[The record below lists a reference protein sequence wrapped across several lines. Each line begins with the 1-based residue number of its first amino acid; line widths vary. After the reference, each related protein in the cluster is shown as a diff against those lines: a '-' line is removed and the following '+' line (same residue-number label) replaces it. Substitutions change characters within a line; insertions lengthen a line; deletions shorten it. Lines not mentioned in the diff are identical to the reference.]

1 MTLDFYDEGELE
13 ARFGTSGGF
22 LFGFEVSL
30 CIPKLAQ
37 ENLIIY
43 PTSGVLIRPLDLL
56 LRKTAAW
63 DQS

>member
-1 MTLDFYDEGELE
+1 MTLDFYNEGELE

-30 CIPKLAQ
+30 CIPKLAR
-37 ENLIIY
+37 ESRIN
-43 PTSGVLIRPLDLL
+43 PTTGVLIRPLDLL

-63 DQS
+63 NQS

>member
-1 MTLDFYDEGELE
+1 MTLDFYNEGELE

-37 ENLIIY
+37 ESRIN
-43 PTSGVLIRPLDLL
+43 PPSGVLIRPLDLL
-56 LRKTAAW
+56 LWKTAAW
-63 DQS
+63 NQS

>member
-1 MTLDFYDEGELE
+1 MTLDFYNEGELE

-37 ENLIIY
+37 ESRIN
-43 PTSGVLIRPLDLL
+43 PPSGVLIRPLDLL

-63 DQS
+63 TQS

>member
-1 MTLDFYDEGELE
+1 MTLDFYNESELE

-37 ENLIIY
+37 ESRINS
-43 PTSGVLIRPLDLL
+43 PSGVLIRPLDLL

-63 DQS
+63 NQS